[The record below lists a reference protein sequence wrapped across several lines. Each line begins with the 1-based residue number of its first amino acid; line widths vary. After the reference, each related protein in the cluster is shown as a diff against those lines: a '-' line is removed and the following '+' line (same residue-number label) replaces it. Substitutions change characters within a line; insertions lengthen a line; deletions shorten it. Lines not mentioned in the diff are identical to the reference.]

1 MSNKQKQEKLVDDL
15 LSGKAIL
22 YSMSDI
28 QKKLS
33 ISRSTLN
40 RWIKNGENRIST
52 LLEVTNYLSHDF
64 GKLSSLSDDDEEDT
78 TTVFPQPDLY
88 IGNSPRWSRETVKN
102 WLSKQV
108 YISLGYFLT
117 ACASMGIDSTPME
130 GIDNQE
136 YNKILN
142 LNQYHTL
149 FAVAIG
155 YRNPE
160 DANQPSIKS
169 KNRLPLEKIIG

>member
-52 LLEVTNYLSHDF
+52 AVNSH
-64 GKLSSLSDDDEEDT
+64 L
-78 TTVFPQPDLY
+78 
-88 IGNSPRWSRETVKN
+88 
-102 WLSKQV
+102 
-108 YISLGYFLT
+108 SLGKVPRV
-117 ACASMGIDSTPME
+117 SS
-130 GIDNQE
+130 N
-136 YNKILN
+136 
-142 LNQYHTL
+142 
-149 FAVAIG
+149 
-155 YRNPE
+155 
-160 DANQPSIKS
+160 
-169 KNRLPLEKIIG
+169 